1 MSDERPR
8 YGPLV
13 SGLGAAVLGISVFL
27 PWYSVTL
34 TQAGVESAQHT
45 LGAVAQQF
53 GNQSFRSAAGEVGA
67 RFGELAGHQLG
78 TLSAHDVLKDLSI
91 VFLIL
96 AAIGLGAALLNLAG
110 GARTGRGQIALVGLV
125 AVLGVVFRMI
135 FTPAPPEAVIALSLD
150 WGAWLALIGSAA
162 MIVGDLWPEPEHQ
175 EVSTKDFSKVLDEL
189 SGWTPE
195 T

>member
-53 GNQSFRSAAGEVGA
+53 GNQSFQSDRRRSRRQIRGA
-67 RFGELAGHQLG
+67 RRPPAGNAQ
-78 TLSAHDVLKDLSI
+78 
-91 VFLIL
+91 
-96 AAIGLGAALLNLAG
+96 
-110 GARTGRGQIALVGLV
+110 R
-125 AVLGVVFRMI
+125 
-135 FTPAPPEAVIALSLD
+135 P
-150 WGAWLALIGSAA
+150 
-162 MIVGDLWPEPEHQ
+162 
-175 EVSTKDFSKVLDEL
+175 
-189 SGWTPE
+189 
-195 T
+195 

>member
-13 SGLGAAVLGISVFL
+13 SGVGAAALGLSVFL

-34 TQAGVESAQHT
+34 TQSGVESAQDT

-78 TLSAHDVLKDLSI
+78 TVSAHTVLKDLSI

-110 GARTGRGQIALVGLV
+110 AARTGRSQIALVGL
-125 AVLGVVFRMI
+125 AAGLGWYSGCSTR
-135 FTPAPPEAVIALSLD
+135 PPPRER
-150 WGAWLALIGSAA
+150 
-162 MIVGDLWPEPEHQ
+162 
-175 EVSTKDFSKVLDEL
+175 
-189 SGWTPE
+189 
-195 T
+195 